1 MYTILWNVKDFI
13 SNLNK
18 WDVINY
24 KGESYTISDI
34 DWDIFELDNYKIVSY
49 DDLFTDLSETKQD
62 YENDYIIMKALWK

>member
-1 MYTILWNVKDFI
+1 MNKQIEE
-13 SNLNK
+13 LNK
-18 WDVINY
+18 WDLINY